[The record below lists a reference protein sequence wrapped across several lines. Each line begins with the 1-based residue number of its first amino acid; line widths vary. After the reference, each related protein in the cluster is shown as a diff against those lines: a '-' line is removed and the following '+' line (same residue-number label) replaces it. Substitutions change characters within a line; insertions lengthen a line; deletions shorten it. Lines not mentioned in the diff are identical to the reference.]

1 MSKEDVKIVE
11 RVKFWEEQDKIN
23 QVLIPR
29 VLDMH
34 EQLKTTSLLSQQ
46 NSSSYVQTISSLK
59 NLEDKLNKEID
70 NIVNDIDIIE
80 KNIND
85 LSAQLKSRFQEQ
97 QADNKKLSQL
107 FDVTMQDIDTRY
119 KGLIV
124 SITELREL
132 INQKHAEIMLD
143 IEKELNQYNSKTEQ
157 LTNQIKIIADKNEQY
172 ALLYTTISQKLDK
185 LQKENENLNLKIID
199 KNKEINQQL
208 EQQQKENQELRKQ
221 IDVLKYSKSN
231 DLQNIQNKL
240 SNELSD
246 LQEYHD
252 EQSSKQKTMVMI
264 AIGLA
269 VLSMIISLFKG

>member
-46 NSSSYVQTISSLK
+46 NSSSYVQTVSSLK

-70 NIVNDIDIIE
+70 NIDIIE

-85 LSAQLKSRFQEQ
+85 LSDQLKSSFQEQ
-97 QADNKKLSQL
+97 QEDNKKLSQL

-124 SITELREL
+124 SITEVREL
-132 INQKHAEIMLD
+132 INQKYAELMFD
-143 IEKELNQYNSKTEQ
+143 VEKELKQYHSKTEQ
-157 LTNQIKIIADKNEQY
+157 LTNQIKMISDKNEQY
-172 ALLYTTISQKLDK
+172 ALLHTAISEKLNK
-185 LQKENENLNLKIID
+185 LQKENENLNSEIID
-199 KNKEINQQL
+199 KNTEVKQQL
-208 EQQQKENQELRKQ
+208 EQQRKENQELRKQ
-221 IDVLKYSKSN
+221 IEALKSSKID

-252 EQSSKQKTMVMI
+252 EQSSKQKTIAII

-269 VLSMIISLFKG
+269 ILSMIISLVS

>member
-97 QADNKKLSQL
+97 QEDNKKLSQL

-143 IEKELNQYNSKTEQ
+143 IEKELKQYNSKMEQ

-172 ALLYTTISQKLDK
+172 ALLHTTISQKLDK

-199 KNKEINQQL
+199 KNKEIKQQL